1 MHHFFFIY
9 SLVDGHLS
17 CFHVLAIVNSAAT
30 NIGVYISLRII
41 VLSWYIPR
49 SETAGLYGNSIL
61 SFLKKLYTVFHSD
74 CTNLYSYQQCRRVG
88 SLFSTLFPAFAI
100 CSHFNDSHSDWYE
113 VVLGLKLSLCYR

>member
-1 MHHFFFIY
+1 MYHFFFIY

-74 CTNLYSYQQCRRVG
+74 CTNLYSYQQCRRVPF
-88 SLFSTLFPAFAI
+88 SPHSFQHLLFVVILMIAI
-100 CSHFNDSHSDWYE
+100 LTGMRWY
-113 VVLGLKLSLCYR
+113 